1 MTFFNILKQKS
12 INQSKKTFFLILNSL
27 KVENTF
33 FRDKQRYLDEDSEYL
48 IMYLYHHFFTEIG
61 FYRCKEKKEI
71 KEPSKWIN
79 FANELFDITTEIK
92 E

>member
-1 MTFFNILKQKS
+1 
-12 INQSKKTFFLILNSL
+12 
-27 KVENTF
+27 
-33 FRDKQRYLDEDSEYL
+33 LDEDSEYL